1 MVKKVKQP
9 KQAKPDEPKAAAIP
23 VNPEVVPPQPASKAS
38 EPEPVA
44 EEPSKSDMTAF

>member
-9 KQAKPDEPKAAAIP
+9 KQAKSDEPKAAA
-23 VNPEVVPPQPASKAS
+23 VRENPEVVPLQPASKAS

-44 EEPSKSDMTAF
+44 EEPSKSDLTAF